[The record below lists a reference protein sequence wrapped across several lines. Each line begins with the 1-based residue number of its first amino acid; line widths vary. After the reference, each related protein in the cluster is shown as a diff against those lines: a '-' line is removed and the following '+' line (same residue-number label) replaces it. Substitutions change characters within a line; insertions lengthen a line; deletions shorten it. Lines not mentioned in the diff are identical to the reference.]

1 MNNIINLNSEI
12 GKLKTLIVH
21 EPGLEIELMTP
32 RESEEQNF
40 LDIVHYEGAI
50 KAHKELQG
58 ILGLVCK
65 NVLKLEDLLLQT
77 LKKQN
82 LKEKIINTVIKI
94 ENCPQL
100 YQKLMDLKEKDLVD
114 VLIRGEKSSPASI
127 TSYLVNKSY
136 AIPPLPNLFFVRDIA
151 MAYTNKLILGSMAI
165 NSRIR
170 EANIVSTV
178 LEDHF
183 KLDNLQI
190 LLNGPEL
197 INSALKIEG
206 GDFHVLNKDLICVGL
221 SERTNTLA
229 VDYIV
234 DKIIKTRTAEGNDKP
249 FNIIL
254 NMLPKYSTTIHLD
267 MVFSLI
273 GNDEAVVYPPNI
285 LNPWMKNTIRVEVKV
300 NGNKTFYEDS
310 NLINALKKLKID
322 IKPISCGGST
332 DLYQQREQW
341 ASGCNFFT
349 FAPYKA
355 IGYNVNKVTLEEL
368 SKNNY
373 NIVSAEALL
382 KNKALINSKKLIVT
396 IDGTE
401 LSRGAGGCRCM
412 TLPLEREEI

>member
-1 MNNIINLNSEI
+1 MNTINLNSEI
-12 GKLKTLIVH
+12 GKLKTIIVH

-32 RESEEQNF
+32 RESEDQNF

-50 KAHKELQG
+50 KGHRDLQN
-58 ILGLVCK
+58 ILNLVCP
-65 NVLKLEDLLLQT
+65 NVLKLEDLLLET

-82 LKEKIINTVIKI
+82 LKEKIIDMVVKI

-100 YQKLMDLKEKDLVD
+100 YQKLMDLKENDLCN

-127 TSYLVNKSY
+127 TSYLINKSY

-178 LEDHF
+178 LQDHF
-183 KLDNLQI
+183 NIDNLQI

-197 INSALKIEG
+197 INSDLKIEG
-206 GDFHVLNKDLICVGL
+206 GDFHVLSKDLICLGL
-221 SERTNTLA
+221 SQRTNSLA
-229 VDYIV
+229 IDYII
-234 DKIIKTRTAEGNDKP
+234 DKILKTRLTEGIDNP
-249 FNIIL
+249 FNVVL

-273 GNDEAVVYPPNI
+273 GFDEAVVYPPNI
-285 LNPWMKNTIRVEVKV
+285 LNPWMKNTIRVEVQA

-322 IKPISCGGST
+322 IKPISCGGKIE
-332 DLYQQREQW
+332 LYQQREQW
-341 ASGCNFFT
+341 SSGCNFFT

-355 IGYNVNKVTLEEL
+355 IGYNMNKVTLDEL

-373 NIVSAEALL
+373 TIITAEELI
-382 KNKALINSKKLIVT
+382 KNKDQINSKKLIVT

-412 TLPLEREEI
+412 TLPLEREEL